1 MIFPIKLIITLFLA
15 NNAGITEEKLFH
27 SDVEVELVFE
37 AEVVTDLVQIF
48 STALATT
55 QASETIKNVKRIT

>member
-1 MIFPIKLIITLFLA
+1 MFLA
-15 NNAGITEEKLFH
+15 NNAEITEEKLFH
-27 SDVEVELVFE
+27 SDDVEVELVFE

-55 QASETIKNVKRIT
+55 QASETDRNVKRLF